1 MVAEPVPARSLG
13 LPCEMLATAERL
25 RHCRWQ
31 TAYLSNQGTL
41 NRQREEDVEAI
52 LDHAIA
58 VADALES
65 LAQRLIT
72 RNREEV

>member
-1 MVAEPVPARSLG
+1 MAAEPVPVRSLG
-13 LPCEMLATAERL
+13 LSCEMLATAERL

-31 TAYLSNQGTL
+31 TAYLLSQGVL
-41 NRQREEDVEAI
+41 DRRREEDVEAI
-52 LDHAIA
+52 LNHAIA

-72 RNREEV
+72 RN